1 MRKKLNPTEKQIQ
14 DCLKLRQQG
23 LTIRDISLATGVP
36 KVKVTKVLK
45 DNGIEI
51 KRVNYPIERK
61 MNNE

>member
-1 MRKKLNPTEKQIQ
+1 MRKKLNLSHDQIQ
-14 DCLKLRQQG
+14 ECLSLRQQG

>member
-1 MRKKLNPTEKQIQ
+1 MRKKLNPTENQIQ

-45 DNGIEI
+45 GNGIEI